1 MDKTNLQSTQ
11 KKPQGHSVKKSETTG
26 NTTMIKVVGSS
37 GKTVSFEMS
46 KDTLMRSA
54 LDAYAEKVGKERH
67 TIRFRW
73 AGVWISSSDTPG
85 TLNMKDNVHKKS
97 SRTELFNSTTPS
109 MDPSWSRDASPSLSD
124 LEREEEKEKQMAEE
138 QKKVFEARMNNLK
151 KKKERAEEKEK
162 LRKEAEEKAVKARK
176 LAEEKARKRAEEKAQ
191 KLAEEKARKRAEEKV
206 RKQEEEKARKEAEE
220 KARKK
225 AEDKA
230 RKLAEDKAR
239 KQAENKARKEKAQEL
254 AAEQA
259 QREEEDKAQK
269 CAAEQAQ
276 REAKL
281 EESKRRI
288 AEDWK
293 REKLEK
299 RLRREDGKAK
309 QQDVKSKGDELQ
321 VAQDKQRG
329 RQASSIWGT
338 LYIRAT
344 EYDQSPTPE
353 IVGVK
358 RKRSE
363 FSSTVKDTESDNYD
377 ELVDEDNN
385 PGAHSPVARVCERCA
400 RRNRAD
406 QCHPQN
412 KPKASICE
420 PCHQAKV
427 YCSWSTRTRRIMMN
441 KDRSEESGVKGSFV
455 INTEQR
461 LTLIENKMGRVVD
474 QQQEIL
480 DLLSNSYK
488 KLKKVR
494 SHGKNES
501 SGREETDD

>member
-1 MDKTNLQSTQ
+1 MDKINL
-11 KKPQGHSVKKSETTG
+11 QGHSVKKSENTG

-54 LDAYAEKVGKERH
+54 LDAYAKKVGKECH

-73 AGVWISSSDTPG
+73 AGVWISNSDTPG
-85 TLNMKDNVHKKS
+85 TLNMEDSEIVNAINRYVKKPSQSES
-97 SRTELFNSTTPS
+97 SSNYTTTPS
-109 MDPSWSRDASPSLSD
+109 MDSSRSRDPSLSLSD
-124 LEREEEKEKQMAEE
+124 LEREEEKEKQVAEE
-138 QKKVFEARMNNLK
+138 QKKAFEARMNNLK

-162 LRKEAEEKAVKARK
+162 LGKEAEEKVKARK
-176 LAEEKARKRAEEKAQ
+176 LTEEKARKRAEEKA
-191 KLAEEKARKRAEEKV
+191 
-206 RKQEEEKARKEAEE
+206 RKEAEE
-220 KARKK
+220 KAQKK

-293 REKLEK
+293 RVQLEK
-299 RLRREDGKAK
+299 RLQREDGKVK
-309 QQDVKSKGDELQ
+309 QQDVKSKGDEL
-321 VAQDKQRG
+321 ARDKQRG

-344 EYDQSPTPE
+344 EDDQSPSPPE

-363 FSSTVKDTESDNYD
+363 SSVNTKTTTPDHTRQWLGFANDVLGETALINVILKTNRMPLS
-377 ELVDEDNN
+377 V
-385 PGAHSPVARVCERCA
+385 SPVTRQKCTIRGL
-400 RRNRAD
+400 RAQD
-406 QCHPQN
+406 
-412 KPKASICE
+412 
-420 PCHQAKV
+420 
-427 YCSWSTRTRRIMMN
+427 
-441 KDRSEESGVKGSFV
+441 G
-455 INTEQR
+455 
-461 LTLIENKMGRVVD
+461 
-474 QQQEIL
+474 
-480 DLLSNSYK
+480 
-488 KLKKVR
+488 
-494 SHGKNES
+494 
-501 SGREETDD
+501 

>member
-1 MDKTNLQSTQ
+1 MDKINL
-11 KKPQGHSVKKSETTG
+11 QGHSVKKSENTG

-54 LDAYAEKVGKERH
+54 LDAYAKKVGKERH

-73 AGVWISSSDTPG
+73 AGVWISNSDTPG
-85 TLNMKDNVHKKS
+85 TLNMEDNEIVNAINRYVKKPSQSVS
-97 SRTELFNSTTPS
+97 SSNYTTTPS
-109 MDPSWSRDASPSLSD
+109 MDSSRSRDPSLSLSD
-124 LEREEEKEKQMAEE
+124 LEREEEKEKQVAEE
-138 QKKVFEARMNNLK
+138 QKKAFEARMNNLK
-151 KKKERAEEKEK
+151 KKKERAEEKDK
-162 LRKEAEEKAVKARK
+162 LRKEAEEKVKARK
-176 LAEEKARKRAEEKAQ
+176 LAEEKARKRAEEK
-191 KLAEEKARKRAEEKV
+191 V
-206 RKQEEEKARKEAEE
+206 RKQAEEKARKEAEE
-220 KARKK
+220 KAWKK

-254 AAEQA
+254 AAEHA

-293 REKLEK
+293 RVKLEK
-299 RLRREDGKAK
+299 RLQREGGKAK
-309 QQDVKSKGDELQ
+309 QQDVKSKGDEL
-321 VAQDKQRG
+321 ARDKQRG

-344 EYDQSPTPE
+344 EDDQSPSPPE

-363 FSSTVKDTESDNYD
+363 SSVNSTVKDTESDNYD

-385 PGAHSPVARVCERCA
+385 SGPHSPVARVCERCA

-412 KPKASICE
+412 KPNASICE

-427 YCSWSTRTRRIMMN
+427 YCSWSTRTRRMN
-441 KDRSEESGVKGSFV
+441 KDRSKESGVKSSFV

-488 KLKKVR
+488 KLKKVQ
-494 SHGKNES
+494 SHGKNLSET
-501 SGREETDD
+501 SGREETDN

>member
-1 MDKTNLQSTQ
+1 MPPTSMDEINL
-11 KKPQGHSVKKSETTG
+11 QGHSVKKSENTG
-26 NTTMIKVVGSS
+26 NTTRIKVVGSS

-54 LDAYAEKVGKERH
+54 LDAYAKKVGKECH

-73 AGVWISSSDTPG
+73 AGVWISNSDTPG
-85 TLNMKDNVHKKS
+85 TLNMEDSEIVNAINRYVKKPS
-97 SRTELFNSTTPS
+97 QSESPSNYTTPS
-109 MDPSWSRDASPSLSD
+109 MDSSRSRDPSLSLSD
-124 LEREEEKEKQMAEE
+124 LEREEEKEKQVAEE
-138 QKKVFEARMNNLK
+138 QKKVFEARMNNMKK

-162 LRKEAEEKAVKARK
+162 LRKEAEEMVKARK
-176 LAEEKARKRAEEKAQ
+176 LAEEKARKRAEEK
-191 KLAEEKARKRAEEKV
+191 V
-206 RKQEEEKARKEAEE
+206 RKQAEEKARKEAAE

-239 KQAENKARKEKAQEL
+239 KQTENKARKEKAQEL

-269 CAAEQAQ
+269 CAAEKAQ

-293 REKLEK
+293 KVELEK
-299 RLRREDGKAK
+299 RLPRGDGKAK
-309 QQDVKSKGDELQ
+309 QESQDVKSKGDEL
-321 VAQDKQRG
+321 ARDKQRE

-338 LYIRAT
+338 FYIRTT
-344 EYDQSPTPE
+344 EDDQSPTPPE

-363 FSSTVKDTESDNYD
+363 SSVNSTVKDTESDNYD
-377 ELVDEDNN
+377 ELADEDNN

-412 KPKASICE
+412 KPNASICE

-427 YCSWSTRTRRIMMN
+427 YCSWSTRTRRMN
-441 KDRSEESGVKGSFV
+441 KDRSEERGVKGSFV

-474 QQQEIL
+474 RQQEIL
-480 DLLSNSYK
+480 DLLSNYK

-494 SHGKNES
+494 SHGKNLSEL